1 LADQVC
7 LEPAALVSMI
17 RMVVGSI
24 ADNIADIEVVGNMPS
39 ADSKVGIAPD
49 CSNQGNETVSLED
62 MMID

>member
-1 LADQVC
+1 
-7 LEPAALVSMI
+7 VSMI